1 MMKVLRSFV
10 FALAIGVASVSA
22 AQARDSFSIGIN
34 VGGHSHHR
42 YPVVSHHVMS
52 QPVYYY
58 EPVAYHRP
66 APRAYYYAPVR
77 SHSYYEMPRNYS
89 RGHEYYRDNGHG
101 RHDRHH

>member
-1 MMKVLRSFV
+1 MKILRSFV
-10 FALAIGVASVSA
+10 FALAIGAASVSA

-34 VGGHSHHR
+34 VGGHSHHD
-42 YPVVSHHVMS
+42 YPVVSHYVVP

-58 EPVAYHRP
+58 EPVVYHRP

-77 SHSYYEMPRNYS
+77 SHSYYEMPRHHSRGYGYS
-89 RGHEYYRDNGHG
+89 RGHEHG